1 MDWFVFISDSIVML
15 SDMESIFSSSA
26 LPKRSQ
32 ILWLAWL
39 RALQPLRPACSRTT
53 TFLWLVLV
61 LAALCLRPDLAGVTS
76 LVRSLGLSDASYY
89 CLLHFF
95 HSSALD
101 LDRLTQLW
109 RQTLQ
114 QLFRRCLV
122 RVKGRPVVLVDGLK
136 RPKEGRKMPAVK
148 SLHQESRCNAKA
160 SFIMGHSLQ
169 AVALLV
175 QAAGL
180 CFAVPVAARIHEGV
194 VWTARDRRTLLDK
207 LSGLLLGLKWSCP
220 LTVVADAYYAAAK
233 FAGSLL
239 ANGHHLVTRVRS
251 NAVAY
256 FPPSP
261 RRCRKPHRGRRRLY
275 GHKTPLQ
282 DWFRFR
288 KQFLKAPS
296 PVYGESGITLRYLS
310 QDLLWRPLGQLVRFV
325 SVSHPT
331 RGNLILL
338 CTDLTLDA
346 LEIIR
351 HYGWRFKIEVSF
363 KQAIHTVGAYAYHF
377 WMQDMTP
384 IRRGSGKQYVQR
396 KSEIYRAHIRRKL
409 AAYERH
415 IQLGLI
421 AQGLLQYLALRF
433 RRVAWFNFHSYIR
446 TACPQ
451 KPPSEWVVSH
461 ALRHT
466 WPDFLRGSVQSTIL
480 KKFLAIKISPERC
493 PYSDIFQLDAAA

>member
-15 SDMESIFSSSA
+15 SDMKSIFSSSA

-32 ILWLAWL
+32 LLWLAWL
-39 RALQPLRPACSRTT
+39 HALRPLRPACSRTT

-89 CLLHFF
+89 GLLHFF
-95 HSSALD
+95 HSPALD
-101 LDRLTQLW
+101 LERLTRLW
-109 RQTLQ
+109 QQTLQ
-114 QLFRRCLV
+114 RLFRRCLV
-122 RVKGRPVVLVDGLK
+122 QVNGRPVVLVDGLK

-160 SFIMGHSLQ
+160 SFSMGHSLQ

-175 QAAGL
+175 QVAGVCL
-180 CFAVPVAARIHEGV
+180 AVPVAARIHEGI
-194 VWTARDRRTLLDK
+194 VWSARDRRTLLDK
-207 LSGLLLGLKWSCP
+207 LSALLLGLQGSGP

-233 FAGSLL
+233 FARSLL
-239 ANGHHLVTRVRS
+239 AKGHHLVTRVRS

-261 RRCRKPHRGRRRLY
+261 RRCRKPRRGRRHTY
-275 GHKTPLQ
+275 GHKTPLR

-288 KQFLKAPS
+288 QQFLKAPS
-296 PVYGESGITLRYLS
+296 PVYGESDTTLRYLS
-310 QDLLWRPLGQLVRFV
+310 HDLVWRPLGQLVRFV
-325 SVSHPT
+325 WVSHPT

-351 HYGWRFKIEVSF
+351 LYGWRFKIEVSF

-384 IRRGSGKQYVQR
+384 IHRGSGKQYVQR
-396 KSEIYRAHIRRKL
+396 KSETYRAHIRRKL

-421 AQGLLQYLALRF
+421 AQGLLQYLAVSF
-433 RRVAWFNFHSYIR
+433 RRVTWFNFHSYIR
-446 TACPQ
+446 TASPQ

-466 WPDFLRGSVQSTIL
+466 WPDFLKGSSQSAIL
-480 KKFLAIKISPERC
+480 KKFLASKISFDRC
-493 PYSDIFQLDAAA
+493 GYADILGLEKAA

>member
-1 MDWFVFISDSIVML
+1 MNRLFFPL
-15 SDMESIFSSSA
+15 TF
-26 LPKRSQ
+26 PKRSHL
-32 ILWLAWL
+32 LWLAWL

-95 HSSALD
+95 HSPALN
-101 LDRLTQLW
+101 LERLTQLW

-175 QAAGL
+175 QAAGICL
-180 CFAVPVAARIHEGV
+180 AVPVAARIHEGV
-194 VWTARDRRTLLDK
+194 VWSARDRRTLLDK
-207 LSGLLLGLKWSCP
+207 LSGLLLGLGWTCA

-233 FAGSLL
+233 FARSLL
-239 ANGHHLVTRVRS
+239 SDGHHLVTRVRS

-261 RRCRKPHRGRRRLY
+261 WRRRKRRGRRRIY
-275 GHKTPLQ
+275 GHKTHLQ
-282 DWFRFR
+282 DWFRYL
-288 KQFLKAPS
+288 KLFLKAPS
-296 PVYGESGITLRYLS
+296 PVYGEAGITLRYYC

-325 SVSHPT
+325 WVSHPT
-331 RGNLILL
+331 RGNVILL
-338 CTDLTLDA
+338 CTD
-346 LEIIR
+346 
-351 HYGWRFKIEVSF
+351 
-363 KQAIHTVGAYAYHF
+363 
-377 WMQDMTP
+377 
-384 IRRGSGKQYVQR
+384 
-396 KSEIYRAHIRRKL
+396 
-409 AAYERH
+409 
-415 IQLGLI
+415 
-421 AQGLLQYLALRF
+421 
-433 RRVAWFNFHSYIR
+433 
-446 TACPQ
+446 
-451 KPPSEWVVSH
+451 
-461 ALRHT
+461 
-466 WPDFLRGSVQSTIL
+466 
-480 KKFLAIKISPERC
+480 
-493 PYSDIFQLDAAA
+493 

>member
-1 MDWFVFISDSIVML
+1 MSRR
-15 SDMESIFSSSA
+15 FSA
-26 LPKRSQ
+26 GRLPQRSHL
-32 ILWLAWL
+32 LWLAWL

-53 TFLWLVLV
+53 TFLWLVVV

-76 LVRSLGLSDASYY
+76 LVRGLGLSDASYY

-114 QLFRRCLV
+114 HLFGRCLV
-122 RVKGRPVVLVDGLK
+122 RVHGRIVVLADGLK
-136 RPKEGRKMPAVK
+136 RPKEGRQMPAVK

-160 SFIMGHSLQ
+160 AFIMGHSLQ

-175 QAAGL
+175 QAAGICL
-180 CFAVPVAARIHEGV
+180 AVPVAARIHEGI
-194 VWTARDRRTLLDK
+194 VWSARERRTLLDK
-207 LSGLLLGLKWSCP
+207 LSALLLGLDWSGP
-220 LTVVADAYYAAAK
+220 VTVVADAYYAAAK
-233 FAGSLL
+233 FARALL
-239 ANGHHLVTRVRS
+239 AQGHHLVTRVRG

-261 RRCRKPHRGRRRLY
+261 RRGRKARRGRRRLY
-275 GHKTPLQ
+275 GPKTALQ
-282 DWFRFR
+282 EWFRFR

-310 QDLLWRPLGQLVRFV
+310 HDLLWRPLGQLVRFV
-325 SVSHPT
+325 WVSHPT

-338 CTDLTLDA
+338 CTDLTLA
-346 LEIIR
+346 PLEIIR
-351 HYGWRFKIEVSF
+351 LYGWRFKIEVSF

-384 IRRGSGKQYVQR
+384 IHRGSGKQYVQR
-396 KSEIYRAHIRRKL
+396 KSELYREHIRRKL

-421 AQGLLQYLALRF
+421 AQGLLQYLALSF
-433 RRVAWFNFHSYIR
+433 RRVCWFNFHSYIR
-446 TACPQ
+446 TASPQ

-466 WPDFLRGSVQSTIL
+466 WPDFLLGSSQSTSL
-480 KKFLAIKISPERC
+480 KQFLATKISPQRC
-493 PYSDIFQLDAAA
+493 GYLDALGLDMAA

>member
-1 MDWFVFISDSIVML
+1 MNRLFFPL
-15 SDMESIFSSSA
+15 TF
-26 LPKRSQ
+26 PKRSHL
-32 ILWLAWL
+32 LWLAWL

-53 TFLWLVLV
+53 TFLWLVVV

-95 HSSALD
+95 HSPALD

-114 QLFRRCLV
+114 HLFRRCLV
-122 RVKGRPVVLVDGLK
+122 RVNGRPVVLVDGLK

-175 QAAGL
+175 QVAGVCL
-180 CFAVPVAARIHEGV
+180 AVPVAARIHEGV

-207 LSGLLLGLKWSCP
+207 LSGLLLGLQWSGP
-220 LTVVADAYYAAAK
+220 FTVVADAYYA
-233 FAGSLL
+233 
-239 ANGHHLVTRVRS
+239 
-251 NAVAY
+251 VAY
-256 FPPSP
+256 FPTSRP
-261 RRCRKPHRGRRRLY
+261 RCGKRRGRRTLY
-275 GHKTPLQ
+275 GTKTRLR
-282 DWFRFR
+282 DWFRYR
-288 KQFLKAPS
+288 KQFLQAAS
-296 PVYGESGITLRYLS
+296 PVYGESGIRLRYYS
-310 QDLLWRPLGQLVRFV
+310 DDLLWRPLGQLVRFV
-325 SVSHPT
+325 WVIHPT
-331 RGNLILL
+331 RGPLILL
-338 CTDLTLDA
+338 CTDLTLDP
-346 LEIIR
+346 LEILR
-351 HYGWRFKIEVSF
+351 LYGGRFKIEVSF

-396 KSEIYRAHIRRKL
+396 KPEIYRAHIRRKL

-421 AQGLLQYLALRF
+421 AQGLLQYLALSF
-433 RRVAWFNFHSYIR
+433 RRVVWFNFHTYIR
-446 TACPQ
+446 TASPQ
-451 KPPSEWVVSH
+451 KPPSEWVVTH

-466 WPDFLRGSVQSTIL
+466 WLDFLRGSSQAAIL
-480 KKFLAIKISPERC
+480 KKFLASKISTKRC

>member
-1 MDWFVFISDSIVML
+1 ML
-15 SDMESIFSSSA
+15 PDMRNPILR
-26 LPKRSQ
+26 LPLPQRSHL
-32 ILWLAWL
+32 LWLAWL
-39 RALQPLRPACSRTT
+39 RALQPLRPACSRTAN
-53 TFLWLVLV
+53 FLWLLVV

-76 LVRSLGLSDASYY
+76 LVRGLGLSDASYY

-95 HSSALD
+95 HSPALN

-109 RQTLQ
+109 RQSLLH
-114 QLFRRCLV
+114 LFRRRLV
-122 RVKGRPVVLVDGLK
+122 RVNGRIVVLADGLK

-160 SFIMGHSLQ
+160 AFIMGHSLQ

-194 VWTARDRRTLLDK
+194 VWSARDRRTLLDK
-207 LSGLLLGLKWSCP
+207 LSALLLGLQWDGP
-220 LTVVADAYYAAAK
+220 LTLVADAYYAAAK
-233 FAGSLL
+233 FARSLL
-239 ANGHHLVTRVRS
+239 KRGHHLVTRVRS

-261 RRCRKPHRGRRRLY
+261 RRSRKPRRGRPRLY
-275 GHKTPLQ
+275 GHKTRLQ
-282 DWFRFR
+282 DWFRYR
-288 KQFLKAPS
+288 KQFAKAPS
-296 PVYGESGITLRYLS
+296 PVYGESGICLRYYS
-310 QDLLWRPLGQLVRFV
+310 YDLLWRPLGQIVRFV
-325 SVSHPT
+325 WVSHPI

-338 CTDLTLDA
+338 CTDLTLA
-346 LEIIR
+346 PLEIIR
-351 HYGWRFKIEVSF
+351 LYGWRFKIEVSF

-396 KSEIYRAHIRRKL
+396 KSELYREHVRRKL

-421 AQGLLQYLALRF
+421 AQGLLQYLALSF
-433 RRVAWFNFHSYIR
+433 RRVSWFNFHSYIR
-446 TACPQ
+446 TASPQ
-451 KPPSEWVVSH
+451 KPPSEWVVSQ

-466 WPDFLRGSVQSTIL
+466 WPDFLLGLPQSSIL
-480 KKFLAIKISPERC
+480 KKFLATKINSARC
-493 PYSDIFQLDAAA
+493 GYREAFDLDIAA

>member
-1 MDWFVFISDSIVML
+1 ML
-15 SDMESIFSSSA
+15 SDMRNLFNHFTF
-26 LPKRSQ
+26 PKRSHL
-32 ILWLAWL
+32 LWLAWL

-76 LVRSLGLSDASYY
+76 LVRGLGLSDASYY

-109 RQTLQ
+109 WQSLQ
-114 QLFRRCLV
+114 HLFRHCLV
-122 RVKGRPVVLVDGLK
+122 RVKGRPVVLADGLK

-169 AVALLV
+169 AIALLV
-175 QAAGL
+175 QVAGVCL
-180 CFAVPVAARIHEGV
+180 AVPVAARIHEGI
-194 VWTARDRRTLLDK
+194 VWSARDRRTLLDK
-207 LSGLLLGLKWSCP
+207 LSALLLGLQASGP

-233 FAGSLL
+233 FARSLL
-239 ANGHHLVTRVRS
+239 AKGHHLVTRVRC

-261 RRCRKPHRGRRRLY
+261 RRSRKPRRGRRRLY
-275 GHKTPLQ
+275 GPKTPLQ

-296 PVYGESGITLRYLS
+296 PVYGESGVTLRYLS
-310 QDLLWRPLGQLVRFV
+310 HDLVWRPLGQLVRFV
-325 SVSHPT
+325 WVSHPT

-351 HYGWRFKIEVSF
+351 LYGWRFKIEVSF

-384 IRRGSGKQYVQR
+384 IHRGSGKQYVQR
-396 KSEIYRAHIRRKL
+396 KSQLYREHLRRKL

-433 RRVAWFNFHSYIR
+433 RRGVWFNFHSYIR
-446 TACPQ
+446 TASPQ
-451 KPPSEWVVSH
+451 KPPSEWVVAQ

-466 WPDFLRGSVQSTIL
+466 WSDFLLGSPRSAIL
-480 KKFLAIKISPERC
+480 KKFLASKIDPARC
-493 PYSDIFQLDAAA
+493 GYREAFHLDMAA

>member
-1 MDWFVFISDSIVML
+1 MSRL
-15 SDMESIFSSSA
+15 FSTAS
-26 LPKRSQ
+26 LPKRSHL
-32 ILWLAWL
+32 LWLAWL
-39 RALQPLRPACSRTT
+39 RALLPLRPACARTT
-53 TFLWLVLV
+53 TFLWLVVV

-95 HSSALD
+95 HSPALN

-109 RQTLQ
+109 LQ
-114 QLFRRCLV
+114 SLQHLFRRSLV
-122 RVKGRPVVLVDGLK
+122 RVNGRPVLLVDGLK
-136 RPKEGRKMPAVK
+136 RPKEGRKMPGVK

-169 AVALLV
+169 AVAVLV
-175 QAAGL
+175 QAAGVCL
-180 CFAVPVAARIHEGV
+180 AVPVAARIHEGV
-194 VWTARDRRTLLDK
+194 VWSARDRRTLLDK
-207 LSGLLLGLKWSCP
+207 LGLLLLGLQWAGP

-233 FAGSLL
+233 FARSLL

-256 FPPSP
+256 FPLSRPSS
-261 RRCRKPHRGRRRLY
+261 RQRRGRRRLY
-275 GHKTPLQ
+275 GHKTPLRQ
-282 DWFRFR
+282 WFRYR
-288 KQFLKAPS
+288 KQFIKAPS
-296 PVYGESGITLRYLS
+296 PVYGESGISLRYLS
-310 QDLLWRPLGQLVRFV
+310 HDLLWRPLGQLVRFV
-325 SVSHPT
+325 WVSHPT

-338 CTDLTLDA
+338 CTDLTLDP

-351 HYGWRFKIEVSF
+351 LYGWRFKIEVSF
-363 KQAIHTVGAYAYHF
+363 KQAIHTIGAYAYHF

-384 IRRGSGKQYVQR
+384 IHRGSGKQYVQR
-396 KSEIYRAHIRRKL
+396 KSLAYRDHIRRKL
-409 AAYERH
+409 GAYERH

-421 AQGLLQYLALRF
+421 AQGLLQYLALSF
-433 RRVAWFNFHSYIR
+433 RRVTWLNFHSYIR

-466 WPDFLRGSVQSTIL
+466 WPDFLRGSAQSTIL
-480 KKFLAIKISPERC
+480 KKFLAKKISPERC
-493 PYSDIFQLDAAA
+493 GYSDVLELDKAA

>member
-1 MDWFVFISDSIVML
+1 MHNLFNHLTF
-15 SDMESIFSSSA
+15 
-26 LPKRSQ
+26 PKHSHL
-32 ILWLAWL
+32 LWLAWR

-61 LAALCLRPDLAGVTS
+61 RAALCLRPDLAGVTS
-76 LVRSLGLSDASYY
+76 LVRSLGLSEASYY

-109 RQTLQ
+109 WQTLQ
-114 QLFRRCLV
+114 HLFRRCLV
-122 RVKGRPVVLVDGLK
+122 RVNGRPVVLADGLK

-160 SFIMGHSLQ
+160 SFIRGHSLQ
-169 AVALLV
+169 AIALLV
-175 QAAGL
+175 QVAGVCL
-180 CFAVPVAARIHEGV
+180 AVPVAARIHEGI
-194 VWTARDRRTLLDK
+194 VWSVRDRRTLLDK
-207 LSGLLLGLKWSCP
+207 LSALLLGLQGSGP
-220 LTVVADAYYAAAK
+220 LTVVADASYAAAK
-233 FAGSLL
+233 FARTLL
-239 ANGHHLVTRVRS
+239 AGGHHLVTRVRS
-251 NAVAY
+251 NAIAY

-261 RRCRKPHRGRRRLY
+261 RRSRKPRRGRRRLY
-275 GHKTPLQ
+275 GPKTPLQ
-282 DWFRFR
+282 DWFGFR

-296 PVYGESGITLRYLS
+296 PVYGESAVTLRYLS
-310 QDLLWRPLGQLVRFV
+310 HDLLWRPLGQLVRFV
-325 SVSHPT
+325 WVSHPT

-351 HYGWRFKIEVSF
+351 LYGWRFKIEVSF

-377 WMQDMTP
+377 WMQDMNP
-384 IRRGSGKQYVQR
+384 IHRGSGKQYVQR
-396 KSEIYRAHIRRKL
+396 KSVLYRGHIRRKL
-409 AAYERH
+409 GAYERH

-421 AQGLLQYLALRF
+421 AQGLLQYLALNF

-446 TACPQ
+446 TVSPQ
-451 KPPSEWVVSH
+451 KPPSEWVVSQ

-466 WPDFLRGSVQSTIL
+466 WPDFLSSSSQSTIL
-480 KKFLAIKISPERC
+480 KKFLAAKISPARC
-493 PYSDIFQLDAAA
+493 GYRDALGLDIAA

>member
-1 MDWFVFISDSIVML
+1 MNNLFPRRTF
-15 SDMESIFSSSA
+15 
-26 LPKRSQ
+26 PKRSHL
-32 ILWLAWL
+32 LWLAWL

-53 TFLWLVLV
+53 TFLWLVVV

-95 HSSALD
+95 HSPALD

-114 QLFRRCLV
+114 HLFRRCLV
-122 RVKGRPVVLVDGLK
+122 RVNGRPVVLVDGLK
-136 RPKEGRKMPAVK
+136 RPKEGRKMPGVK

-175 QAAGL
+175 QVAGVCL
-180 CFAVPVAARIHEGV
+180 AVPVAARIHEGV

-207 LSGLLLGLKWSCP
+207 LSGLLLGLQWSGP

-233 FAGSLL
+233 FARALL
-239 ANGHHLVTRVRS
+239 TNGHHLVTRVRS

-256 FPPSP
+256 FPPSRP
-261 RRCRKPHRGRRRLY
+261 RCGKRRGRRTIYGPKTRLRA
-275 GHKTPLQ
+275 
-282 DWFRFR
+282 WFRYR
-288 KQFLKAPS
+288 KQFIKASS
-296 PVYGESGITLRYLS
+296 PVYGESGIRLRYYS
-310 QDLLWRPLGQLVRFV
+310 DDLLWRPLGQLVRFV
-325 SVSHPT
+325 WVVHPT
-331 RGNLILL
+331 RGSLILL
-338 CTDLTLDA
+338 CTDLTLDP
-346 LEIIR
+346 LEILR
-351 HYGWRFKIEVSF
+351 LYGWRFKIEVCF

-421 AQGLLQYLALRF
+421 AQGLLQYLALSF
-433 RRVAWFNFHSYIR
+433 RRLAWFNFHSYIR

-466 WPDFLRGSVQSTIL
+466 WPDFLRGSLQSRIL
-480 KKFLAIKISPERC
+480 KKFLASKVSPERC

>member
-1 MDWFVFISDSIVML
+1 ML
-15 SDMESIFSSSA
+15 SDMSKLFFHSVF
-26 LPKRSQ
+26 PKRTHL
-32 ILWLAWL
+32 LWLAWL
-39 RALQPLRPACSRTT
+39 RAVQPLRPACARTT
-53 TFLWLVLV
+53 TFLWLVVV
-61 LAALCLRPDLAGVTS
+61 LAALSLRPDLAGVTS

-95 HSSALD
+95 HSPALD

-109 RQTLQ
+109 RRTLQ
-114 QLFRRCLV
+114 QLFGRCLV
-122 RVKGRPVVLVDGLK
+122 RVNSRHVVLVDGLK
-136 RPKEGRKMPAVK
+136 RPKEGRKMPGVK

-175 QAAGL
+175 QAAGVCL
-180 CFAVPVAARIHEGV
+180 AVPVAARIHEGI
-194 VWTARDRRTLLDK
+194 VWSARDRRTLLDK
-207 LSGLLLGLKWSCP
+207 LGGLLLGLHWDCF

-233 FAGSLL
+233 FARSLL
-239 ANGHHLVTRVRS
+239 AAGHHLVTRVRS

-256 FPPSP
+256 FPPSK
-261 RRCRKPHRGRRRLY
+261 RRSVHQRGRRRLY
-275 GHKTPLQ
+275 GHKTRLQ
-282 DWFRFR
+282 DWFGYR

-296 PVYGESGITLRYLS
+296 PVYGESGITLRYVS
-310 QDLLWRPLGQLVRFV
+310 HDLLWRPLGQLVRFV
-325 SVSHPT
+325 WVNHPT

-338 CTDLTLDA
+338 ATDLTLKP

-351 HYGWRFKIEVSF
+351 LYGWRFKIEVSF

-384 IRRGSGKQYVQR
+384 IHRGSGKQYVQR
-396 KSEIYRAHIRRKL
+396 KTQTYRAHIRRKL

-421 AQGLLQYLALRF
+421 AQGLLQYLGLSF
-433 RRVAWFNFHSYIR
+433 RRVTWCNFHSYIR
-446 TACPQ
+446 TVSPQ
-451 KPPSEWVVSH
+451 KPPSEWVVAH

-466 WPDFLRGSVQSTIL
+466 WPDFLRGSVQSAIL
-480 KKFLAIKISPERC
+480 KKFLAKKISPGRC
-493 PYSDIFQLDAAA
+493 GYSDVFGLDKAA

>member
-1 MDWFVFISDSIVML
+1 MSRQ
-15 SDMESIFSSSA
+15 SSSA
-26 LPKRSQ
+26 PLPKRSHL
-32 ILWLAWL
+32 LWLAWL
-39 RALQPLRPACSRTT
+39 RALQPLRPACARTT
-53 TFLWLVLV
+53 TFLWLVIV

-95 HSSALD
+95 HSPALD

-114 QLFRRCLV
+114 HLFRRCLV
-122 RVKGRPVVLVDGLK
+122 RVNGRPVVLVDGLK
-136 RPKEGRKMPAVK
+136 RPKEGRKMPGVK

-175 QAAGL
+175 QVAGV
-180 CFAVPVAARIHEGV
+180 CMAVPVAARIHEGV
-194 VWTARDRRTLLDK
+194 VWSARDRRTLLDK
-207 LSGLLLGLKWSCP
+207 LSGLLLGLQWNCP

-233 FAGSLL
+233 FARSLL
-239 ANGHHLVTRVRS
+239 ANNHHLVTRVRS

-256 FPPSP
+256 FPPSRP
-261 RRCRKPHRGRRRLY
+261 RSGKRRRGRRPIY
-275 GHKTPLQ
+275 GRKTPLQ
-282 DWFRFR
+282 DWFRYR
-288 KQFLKAPS
+288 KQFIKASS
-296 PVYGESGITLRYLS
+296 PVYGESGITLRYYS
-310 QDLLWRPLGQLVRFV
+310 DDLLWRPLGQLVRFV
-325 SVSHPT
+325 WVSHPT
-331 RGNLILL
+331 RGNLVLL
-338 CTDLTLDA
+338 CTDLTLNP

-351 HYGWRFKIEVSF
+351 LYGWRFKIEVSF

-384 IRRGSGKQYVQR
+384 IHRGSGKQYVQR
-396 KSEIYRAHIRRKL
+396 KTQAYRAHVRRKL

-421 AQGLLQYLALRF
+421 AQGLLQYLAVSF
-433 RRVAWFNFHSYIR
+433 PRVAWFNFHSYIR

-466 WPDFLRGSVQSTIL
+466 WTDFLRGSSQSAIL
-480 KKFLAIKISPERC
+480 KKFLATRISPERC
-493 PYSDIFQLDAAA
+493 GYSHALELDKAA